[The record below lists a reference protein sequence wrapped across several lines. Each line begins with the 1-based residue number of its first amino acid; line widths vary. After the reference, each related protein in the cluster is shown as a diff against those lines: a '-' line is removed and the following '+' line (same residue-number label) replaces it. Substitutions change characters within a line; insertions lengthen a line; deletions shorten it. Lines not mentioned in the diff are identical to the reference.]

1 MAEITDVYLKIIYKK
16 DNKLMRDDLLN
27 DEELVGIL
35 LDLEYDG
42 VEYMENP
49 REYFF
54 PKDVGS
60 I

>member
-16 DNKLMRDDLLN
+16 DNKLMREDLLN

-42 VEYMENP
+42 VEYGHISSLCRIYMLC
-49 REYFF
+49 
-54 PKDVGS
+54 K
-60 I
+60 